1 MSDYITITIP
11 ISEHDIDMF
20 EQLLRAGHRMTWFFD
35 GVEVIL
41 VKQEGEEE

>member
-1 MSDYITITIP
+1 MSYKTITLTIT
-11 ISEHDIDMF
+11 EHDIDIF
-20 EQLLRAGHRMTWFFD
+20 EQLLRGGHRMTWFVD